1 VFYNISFIFPRFDF
15 FRKDLMRDNIAMKE
29 LHIASEN
36 FAGVPYSLVRA
47 ERKVG
52 IDSDI
57 ITLMPSKYGH
67 PQEKTLDLPLFSGRI
82 VKYLRKWTKSS
93 ATVDNTRYK
102 GVQKP
107 PIWNPSLSGKY
118 LFSIRDKLWEHKLLN
133 NNTIQSLDKYSAIIL
148 DGGVGFLRS
157 GKFVLDW
164 TEKHK
169 NLITIYYGSELRKRG
184 VIKEIDDNAKY
195 VFTFEFDHT
204 LIHPR
209 AKFLFYPFFA
219 DDMPSAEKIDDG
231 KIRIGHSP
239 TRRST
244 KGTEIIL
251 DVLKKLSKR
260 FKNIEIVL
268 IENLPYDIA
277 LRKKSELDI
286 FIDQLGELGYGISG
300 LESLAM
306 GIPTVCQILPD
317 FEKFLSEHPFVNAD
331 EQNLE
336 DVLMELIESPQM
348 RTEFGEKGKL
358 WVRKVHNPVDAIEP
372 LLETYR
378 EEGWI

>member
-1 VFYNISFIFPRFDF
+1 
-15 FRKDLMRDNIAMKE
+15 MCG
-29 LHIASEN
+29 
-36 FAGVPYSLVRA
+36 FAKYLSVNGV
-47 ERKVG
+47 KV
-52 IDSDI
+52 
-57 ITLMPSKYGH
+57 KYGMVVWKIINLSAV
-67 PQEKTLDLPLFSGRI
+67 EYRN
-82 VKYLRKWTKSS
+82 VKR
-93 ATVDNTRYK
+93 
-102 GVQKP
+102 
-107 PIWNPSLSGKY
+107 
-118 LFSIRDKLWEHKLLN
+118 E
-133 NNTIQSLDKYSAIIL
+133 
-148 DGGVGFLRS
+148 
-157 GKFVLDW
+157 
-164 TEKHK
+164 
-169 NLITIYYGSELRKRG
+169 
-184 VIKEIDDNAKY
+184 
-195 VFTFEFDHT
+195 
-204 LIHPR
+204 
-209 AKFLFYPFFA
+209 
-219 DDMPSAEKIDDG
+219 
-231 KIRIGHSP
+231 
-239 TRRST
+239 
-244 KGTEIIL
+244 

-317 FEKFLSEHPFVNAD
+317 FEKFLGEHPFVNAD